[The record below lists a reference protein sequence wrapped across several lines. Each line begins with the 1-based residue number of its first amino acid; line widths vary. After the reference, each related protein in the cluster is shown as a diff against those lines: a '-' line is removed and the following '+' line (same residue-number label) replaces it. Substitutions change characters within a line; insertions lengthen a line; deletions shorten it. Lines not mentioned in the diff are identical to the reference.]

1 MPDVRMPAL
10 GAPRALALALST
22 VPDGLSTDDLS
33 LPPSDELISRWGD
46 DCVPGAPPSALLLVL
61 VLIRADHMSLFLRR
75 TPFVPI
81 CGLFAACIAL
91 ERAPVRALRR
101 RIRTRRPLRYFS
113 FYARPNHPGRTP
125 EPRLSASHIS
135 TLRVTSPPR
144 QRLPPRVPE
153 SDQSASP
160 AQDTSCA
167 SSARPES
174 TFHAPPS
181 SGAALRAH
189 NARRRRA
196 SSPPDSARLLLQ
208 RTPKSTPSALAVLSF
223 PARTLPSPHSHIRV
237 LGRTSPVRTP
247 RVRPLRSPRRPPA
260 LRAIPTLLFWAILSF
275 AVPGPPRLPAVVVFI
290 VHPPGPSSSFL
301 LRGALTRE
309 SVGSRVP
316 RSPSRRFS
324 FGSFGTAFEG
334 RTAGGSG
341 GILGL
346 GWSAGGES
354 RLGVSSSDQKRGR
367 VRSNGRRAEIIK
379 SQRQNEIREER
390 RILEVFAPGN

>member
-1 MPDVRMPAL
+1 
-10 GAPRALALALST
+10 
-22 VPDGLSTDDLS
+22 
-33 LPPSDELISRWGD
+33 
-46 DCVPGAPPSALLLVL
+46 
-61 VLIRADHMSLFLRR
+61 MSLFPRR
-75 TPFVPI
+75 TPLVLI

-160 AQDTSCA
+160 AQDTSRA

-174 TFHAPPS
+174 TLHMPPS

-208 RTPKSTPSALAVLSF
+208 RTPKSAPSALAGQSF
-223 PARTLPSPHSHIRV
+223 PARHPTQSAFTHPSLGPHISSPHTPNPLSPLSAPFSRSPRHPRSSV
-237 LGRTSPVRTP
+237 LGRSLLRCSWASLPVR
-247 RVRPLRSPRRPPA
+247 RRRARCRPFHCPSPR
-260 LRAIPTLLFWAILSF
+260 
-275 AVPGPPRLPAVVVFI
+275 PR
-290 VHPPGPSSSFL
+290 PSSSSPHRVS
-301 LRGALTRE
+301 LRA
-309 SVGSRVP
+309 
-316 RSPSRRFS
+316 
-324 FGSFGTAFEG
+324 
-334 RTAGGSG
+334 
-341 GILGL
+341 
-346 GWSAGGES
+346 
-354 RLGVSSSDQKRGR
+354 
-367 VRSNGRRAEIIK
+367 
-379 SQRQNEIREER
+379 
-390 RILEVFAPGN
+390 